1 MARPLAPH
9 RRPMREILFSKLPPQ
24 PFLPLER
31 ATGATPPPRWSA
43 RRETD
48 RQADHSPSRGRNPQG
63 RPPCAVT
70 GEESARLPHGEGGGG
85 DWLASS
91 PPPRVAEPSRK
102 NRTAIGR
109 EEGRVRMCDA
119 EGRALNG
126 AVEGVGG
133 ERRRRRLAGPGPRV
147 QRSGAAGALARVSE
161 RGGAAAPGPARLRLP
176 GRGASGELVPA
187 GTGGRWAAPVAP
199 RGGRCGGSSACAP
212 RGRHLSSGGVGP
224 ARAALARSPREER
237 LPARTALSLA
247 GGAGP
252 AQRRPPREAPRGPLR
267 PGTPRRGR
275 AAGLGAAAGG
285 PGAAAGGAG
294 AGAGARARPASPR
307 LLKRR
312 RRARPRPRCG
322 VLAGAAGGGCAPLG
336 SRDFAQLRRVWGWV
350 FSVVFFPSCDPPVL
364 QLTAPSGNPA
374 VLWKSA
380 GSSPCAF

>member
-1 MARPLAPH
+1 
-9 RRPMREILFSKLPPQ
+9 MREILFSKLPPQ

-102 NRTAIGR
+102 NRTTIGR

-133 ERRRRRLAGPGPRV
+133 ERRRLAGPGPRV

-161 RGGAAAPGPARLRLP
+161 RGGAAAPGPARL
-176 GRGASGELVPA
+176 
-187 GTGGRWAAPVAP
+187 
-199 RGGRCGGSSACAP
+199 GSAF
-212 RGRHLSSGGVGP
+212 
-224 ARAALARSPREER
+224 
-237 LPARTALSLA
+237 
-247 GGAGP
+247 
-252 AQRRPPREAPRGPLR
+252 
-267 PGTPRRGR
+267 
-275 AAGLGAAAGG
+275 
-285 PGAAAGGAG
+285 PGAA
-294 AGAGARARPASPR
+294 P
-307 LLKRR
+307 
-312 RRARPRPRCG
+312 
-322 VLAGAAGGGCAPLG
+322 
-336 SRDFAQLRRVWGWV
+336 
-350 FSVVFFPSCDPPVL
+350 
-364 QLTAPSGNPA
+364 
-374 VLWKSA
+374 A
-380 GSSPCAF
+380 GS